1 MQELELT
8 RRAFLTTVAASAAV
22 AALPPGCQPRRTFF
36 SAPELAT
43 LTAICDRI
51 IPPDADPGAA
61 ALGAPIYIERLLTTF
76 DVDLPTVFAGGP
88 YSGRNPYPD
97 PRTGEP
103 SRVFPRNSFLI
114 GIEPSPVQELF
125 WRAEI
130 LGSVAAGLP
139 PQLDAQRGGPRRG
152 LRDLYREG
160 LAAVDSAA
168 LAAGGQHFVELTPS
182 EQDDLLLQL
191 DGPSGLP
198 PDPVRGQTFLDL
210 VIAHTLE
217 GCFAAPEYGGNR
229 DGRGWQMVGI
239 EGDSQPLGYSLFSLR
254 DDAYHERPTHPMSTP
269 NPDEVAADG
278 SLAPRPLT
286 PDGDLV
292 QEQISRFAGFLEML
306 VPGGCA

>member
-1 MQELELT
+1 MDELELT

-22 AALPPGCQPRRTFF
+22 AALPPSCQPRRTFF
-36 SAPELAT
+36 TAPELAT
-43 LTAICDRI
+43 LTALCDRI

-61 ALGAPIYIERLLTTF
+61 ALGASAYIERLLTIF
-76 DVDLPTVFAGGP
+76 DVDPPEVFAGGP
-88 YSGRNPYPD
+88 YSGRQPFPD
-97 PRTGEP
+97 PRTGQP
-103 SRVFPRNSFLI
+103 SRVFPRNGFAL
-114 GIEPSPVQELF
+114 GIAPSPVQELF

-139 PQLDAQRGGPRRG
+139 PHLDAQRGGPRRG

-160 LAAVDSAA
+160 IAAVDAA
-168 LAAGGQHFVELTPS
+168 AVAAGGRHFVELSAS
-182 EQDDLLLQL
+182 EQDELLLRL

-198 PDPVRGQTFLDL
+198 ADPVRGQTFLDL

-229 DGRGWQMVGI
+229 YGRGWRMVGI

-254 DDAYHERPTHPMSTP
+254 DDAYHERPAHPMSTP
-269 NPDEVAADG
+269 NPEEIAADG
-278 SLAPRPLT
+278 SLAPKPLT
-286 PDGDLV
+286 PDGDLL
-292 QEQISRFAGFLEML
+292 QQQISRFAGFLEML